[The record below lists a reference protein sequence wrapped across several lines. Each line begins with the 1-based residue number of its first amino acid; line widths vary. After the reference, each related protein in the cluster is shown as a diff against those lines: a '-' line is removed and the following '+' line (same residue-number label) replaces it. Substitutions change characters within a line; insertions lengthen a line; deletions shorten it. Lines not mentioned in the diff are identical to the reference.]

1 MGYCCN
7 FPSLGLSWT
16 SVALTTPCEATTY
29 SDSGEAGSRLT
40 RVVRFDK
47 YAFNDSK
54 VAAYSGPQ
62 VKSFV
67 SRSVQ
72 RKGRL
77 RSADHEMNLFS
88 VASLPDIFCTSLAD
102 FGGFM
107 SSIAFIFDGFAS
119 IPRCDMR

>member
-16 SVALTTPCEATTY
+16 SVALTAPCEAMTY
-29 SDSGEAGSRLT
+29 SNSGEAGSRLT
-40 RVVRFDK
+40 RVVSSDK

-54 VAAYSGPQ
+54 VVAYLGPQ

-67 SRSVQ
+67 SRSV
-72 RKGRL
+72 RRNDKL
-77 RSADHEMNLFS
+77 RSADREMNLFS
-88 VASLPDIFCTSLAD
+88 AASLPDSFCTSLAD

-107 SSIAFIFDGFAS
+107 SSIASIFYGFAS

>member
-16 SVALTTPCEATTY
+16 SVALTASCEATTY
-29 SDSGEAGSRLT
+29 SDSGEAGSKLT
-40 RVVRFDK
+40 RVVSSDK

-54 VAAYSGPQ
+54 VATYLGPQ

-67 SRSVQ
+67 SRSVR

-77 RSADHEMNLFS
+77 RSVDREMNLFS

-107 SSIAFIFDGFAS
+107 SSIAFYI
-119 IPRCDMR
+119 